1 MRVLFYTYSLCVGGA
16 EVIAAEYLLMLKER
30 GLEVGLVEDFRS
42 DTFLSRKLADSGI
55 PVYTLWNGNVDA
67 PFGWKRKA
75 IARKA
80 GLWRGFNRILR
91 RFHPDVLHFH
101 GMPDH
106 MERLDF
112 PANRMLY
119 TFHSEIRRNL
129 ESLGPKNTAVLREMN
144 RQGLL
149 LCALTQAAAEDV
161 RGIFDT
167 RRVFCVPNGMN
178 YDEIRTQRYTRA
190 QLSQL
195 LGIPETG
202 FLLGTV
208 GRLHPVKN
216 HERALRI
223 FREVKKISPDARLVL
238 VGGDWDGRMAK
249 LQAQAREYGIEGDV
263 FFTGVRQDAAAITAA
278 MDCFFL
284 TSLSESFG
292 LVALEAQAQ
301 GVRCVCSQVVPQ
313 ECLCRQDAVG
323 LSLEEADLS
332 WAEAILHG
340 NRKNPNP
347 GDFDIFEIHHVI
359 DSLVETY
366 QRIIHA

>member
-16 EVIAAEYLLMLKER
+16 ENIVVEYLLNLKER
-30 GLEVGLVEDFRS
+30 GLSVCLVEDYHTDS
-42 DTFLSRKLADSGI
+42 FLSRKLENAGI
-55 PVYTLWNGNVDA
+55 PVYSLWKGNPESPLAMQRKRLARMLGLYRKFNGIVRS
-67 PFGWKRKA
+67 FQ
-75 IARKA
+75 
-80 GLWRGFNRILR
+80 
-91 RFHPDVLHFH
+91 PDVIHFH

-112 PANRMLY
+112 PAERMLY

-129 ESLGPKNTAVLREMN
+129 ENLGPKNTAVLREMN
-144 RQGLL
+144 RRGML

-167 RRVFCVPNGMN
+167 RRVSCVPNGMN

-238 VGGDWDGRMAK
+238 VGGDWDGRMEK

-292 LVALEAQAQ
+292 LVVLEAQAQ
-301 GVRCVCSQVVPQ
+301 GVRCVCSQAVPQ

-323 LSLEEADLS
+323 LSLEEDDLS

-340 NRKNPNP
+340 SRMNPNP
-347 GDFDIFEIHHVI
+347 GDFDVFEIHHVI